1 MKITKKLI
9 QQKQGE
15 GNFSTKVKKKMKK
28 QKKNSLFEHRYYSN
42 TYEVPT

>member
-15 GNFSTKVKKKMKK
+15 GNFSTKVKKKNEETKK
-28 QKKNSLFEHRYYSN
+28 KF
-42 TYEVPT
+42 TF